1 MAIRCGI
8 SHLEKWNMR
17 ILLVLH
23 TLLVAKSSDYRIA
36 NLESALPWMFENE
49 IQVRH
54 TIESLAESSAFQ
66 TPSFAMPLTKTRSSG
81 RELMI
86 RAARATRRIL
96 AVPHHTPGPRVL
108 PSITCGPSLQN
119 PVIHKQENETHAVN
133 HNKRS
138 KDSDAKKE

>member
-81 RELMI
+81 RE
-86 RAARATRRIL
+86 RRIL